1 MLNKKKKTRRKKQ
14 FCGKTMSIT
23 FWLNIHFTPFFLY
36 NILPYFPLHFLT
48 EKLYPLKNSLSSS
61 YSPRS
66 HSVYMI
72 SIFYSCCKV
81 LKIKSFPGC
90 KQHKEN
96 KSASLKNKSK
106 KKTWT
111 EETHL
116 WNFNHS
122 NVFLYKHFNTFLF

>member
-1 MLNKKKKTRRKKQ
+1 
-14 FCGKTMSIT
+14 MSIT
-23 FWLNIHFTPFFLY
+23 FWLNIHFTPFFFLY

-96 KSASLKNKSK
+96 KSASLKKQK
-106 KKTWT
+106 KKKHEQKKPISAILTT
-111 EETHL
+111 QTSFYINIL
-116 WNFNHS
+116 TLFYS
-122 NVFLYKHFNTFLF
+122 NVDFFPWKWLQQF